1 MAIEYCKTSQNL
13 IELYAPHNLE
23 WIVVRHF
30 SWHSVA
36 IMLSTVLRHQAL
48 EHTPE
53 ARAARERIDK
63 ILQHRSSID
72 HLTGNDNL
80 WEPLRRLRQELE
92 TITTADAQADS
103 VSMWDTNVDLEA
115 FGIDEA
121 QFRSF
126 ESSWGAPHR

>member
-13 IELYAPHNLE
+13 IDLYTPHNLD
-23 WIVVRHF
+23 WIVIRYF

-48 EHTPE
+48 ERTPE
-53 ARAARERIDK
+53 ARAARERIDN

-80 WEPLRRLRQELE
+80 WQPLQRLRQELE
-92 TITTADAQADS
+92 AITTSDAQVDA

-121 QFRSF
+121 QFRLF
-126 ESSWGAPHR
+126 GGSWAAR